1 MKSTL
6 LLNIWLRNSPGTK
19 PTSPEKNPTEWMACS
34 SCIRFLMCVIDDF
47 THFSPFLVCF
57 SSSYSPML
65 RMSFIVFSTRGTT
78 IMRLTENR
86 CRKTLSLV
94 LHIFRIWVHSSHF
107 YFHFS
112 KGDHKK
118 RPKCSKTRGPRWRYI
133 YASWSRKG
141 KMFKLKLF
149 FIQISY
155 LNVLCFFWTI
165 LSNLHPQANEQIHQ
179 ENFGKLPLLKTPEVT
194 TEYCCH

>member
-1 MKSTL
+1 MNGMFQLHKVSNVCYRWFHTFL
-6 LLNIWLRNSPGTK
+6 TISGLFFIVLQPYAANVLHRLLNQRDHNH
-19 PTSPEKNPTEWMACS
+19 E
-34 SCIRFLMCVIDDF
+34 
-47 THFSPFLVCF
+47 TH
-57 SSSYSPML
+57 
-65 RMSFIVFSTRGTT
+65 
-78 IMRLTENR
+78 
-86 CRKTLSLV
+86 RKQVQKDTFFLV